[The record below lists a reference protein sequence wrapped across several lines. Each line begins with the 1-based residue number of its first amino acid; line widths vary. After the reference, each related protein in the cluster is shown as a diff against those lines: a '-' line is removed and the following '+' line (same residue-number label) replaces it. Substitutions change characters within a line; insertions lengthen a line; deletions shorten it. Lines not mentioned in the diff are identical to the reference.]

1 MRIEAVI
8 FNWRGHEARAAA
20 LERQLGESCR
30 VRIVNSEEP
39 AEARHPHWEHIG
51 ESAYFAAQWQ
61 QALARFDG
69 DVLLHVQADAA
80 SPHFASIV
88 ARCRDAM
95 QRLDCGV
102 YAPNVDYTPWTYRR
116 ALLTRVD
123 EDLYEV
129 PQTDCTCWAISRE
142 VLERAPRPDV
152 ARNVYGWGI
161 DFLVIAT
168 ARALGRRV
176 LRDYRHTIDHVWN
189 GAGYDTV
196 AADRQA
202 RAMLASLPPETHDLV
217 MQLRHEAASKLGP
230 QPWPRRWREATRAT
244 ARALRDALR

>member
-8 FNWRGHEARAAA
+8 FNWRGHERRAAA
-20 LERQLGESCR
+20 LERQLGELCR
-30 VRIVNSEEP
+30 VRVVNSEEP
-39 AEARHPHWEHIG
+39 AAARHPGWEHVG

-80 SPHFASIV
+80 SPHFDAIV

-95 QRLDCGV
+95 ARHDCGV
-102 YAPNVDYTPWTYRR
+102 YAPNVDYTAWVYDR
-116 ALLTRVD
+116 ARLRRVD
-123 EDLYEV
+123 HDLYEV

-142 VLERAPRPDV
+142 VLERAPPVDPQ
-152 ARNVYGWGI
+152 RNKYGWGI

-176 LRDYRHTIDHVWN
+176 LRDYRHTVDHGWN
-189 GAGYDTV
+189 GAGYDT
-196 AADRQA
+196 AAAEEQA
-202 RAMLASLPPETHDLV
+202 LATLASMPPELRDRIA
-217 MQLRHEAASKLGP
+217 QLRFEAAQCRGP

-244 ARALRDALR
+244 ARKLRAALR